1 MIGGLLQNVA
11 VTLVRRPLGADDA
24 RGNPTVGE
32 PVPTPL
38 QGCSVQPG
46 AAPEALQGRDTTGI
60 AWTVF
65 VVGHPDVRSTDT
77 IRLPG
82 SDREYEIDGEPLR
95 WPAGLMLSAQ
105 TVILLRRWE
114 EAS

>member
-1 MIGGLLQNVA
+1 MSGLLQNVA
-11 VTLVRRPLGADDA
+11 VTRVRRPLGADDA

-32 PVPTPL
+32 PVLTPL
-38 QGCSVQPG
+38 PRCSVQPG
-46 AAPEALQGRDTTGI
+46 AAPETLQGRDTTGI

-65 VVGHPDVRSTDT
+65 ALGAVDVRSTDT

-95 WPAGLMLSAQ
+95 WPAGLLLQAQ

-114 EAS
+114 ETT

>member
-1 MIGGLLQNVA
+1 MSGLLQNVT
-11 VTLVRRPLGADDA
+11 VTRVRRVPGEDDA
-24 RGNPTVGE
+24 HG
-32 PVPTPL
+32 VPTAGGAATAPL
-38 QGCSVQPG
+38 TRCSVQPG
-46 AAPEALQGRDTTGI
+46 AAPEATQGRETTGI

-65 VVGHPDVRSTDT
+65 ALGHPDVRSTDT

-82 SDREYEIDGEPLR
+82 SDDEYEIDGEPLR

-114 EAS
+114 ERA